1 MYTYCASAAVSL
13 VDASG
18 VVTSAIMACPTPS
31 SSVLHDGRRAACHT
45 GPNDGVPYTPMREST
60 DRRRETHMAKLIQI
74 CASENDLFGL
84 DADGRVYHYNFKTN
98 NWVKLG
104 RGQRD
109 HEGSRRGEGQLRS
122 AQPDVVQGGGR
133 PDGEAVAGRPT

>member
-1 MYTYCASAAVSL
+1 
-13 VDASG
+13 
-18 VVTSAIMACPTPS
+18 
-31 SSVLHDGRRAACHT
+31 
-45 GPNDGVPYTPMREST
+45 
-60 DRRRETHMAKLIQI
+60 MAKLIQI

-98 NWVKLG
+98 SWVKLG